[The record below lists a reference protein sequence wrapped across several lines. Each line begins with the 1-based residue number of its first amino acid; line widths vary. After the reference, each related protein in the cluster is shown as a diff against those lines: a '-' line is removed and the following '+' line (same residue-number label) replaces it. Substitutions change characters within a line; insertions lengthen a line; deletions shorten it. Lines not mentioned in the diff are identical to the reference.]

1 MRIAPRTPARPW
13 LVLLAMLA
21 LAPALGSEAV
31 ADTEYRLGGGV
42 HYWRTLDDL
51 EDEGFDEI
59 DDSGLAYVLSWQA
72 VPGGLFK
79 FEIDLEYF
87 EEGFGGATS
96 EAISPQAYLIV
107 GSGFYAALGGGI
119 IYSDGFEDELS
130 DPFYAARV
138 GLDMELLPRFHID
151 VNANYRFD
159 AWGELDEVDTDT
171 VTLGAMVRFA
181 F

>member
-1 MRIAPRTPARPW
+1 MRRVDPRTLARPW
-13 LVLLAMLA
+13 LVLLAVLA

-79 FEIDLEYF
+79 FEVDLEYF
-87 EEGFGGATS
+87 QEGFGGSTS
-96 EAISPQAYLIV
+96 DAISPQAYLIV

-119 IYSDGFEDELS
+119 IYSDDFEDEFWHS
-130 DPFYAARV
+130 STPPASGSTWSCCRASTSTST
-138 GLDMELLPRFHID
+138 PTT
-151 VNANYRFD
+151 AS
-159 AWGELDEVDTDT
+159 TP
-171 VTLGAMVRFA
+171 GASSTRSTPTP
-181 F
+181 